1 MDTTKLFGILFLH
14 YHTRTYNQCKMSQ
27 TYHSGPHQIQLGL
40 NLLKIYEFTPC
51 AQMGLDKL
59 FWSSSK
65 LAGTEPSKN
74 IYKFTE
80 NFAK

>member
-1 MDTTKLFGILFLH
+1 
-14 YHTRTYNQCKMSQ
+14 MSL
-27 TYHSGPHQIQLGL
+27 TYHSGPHQIKLGL

-65 LAGTEPSKN
+65 LAGTEPS
-74 IYKFTE
+74 
-80 NFAK
+80 

>member
-1 MDTTKLFGILFLH
+1 
-14 YHTRTYNQCKMSQ
+14 
-27 TYHSGPHQIQLGL
+27 
-40 NLLKIYEFTPC
+40 
-51 AQMGLDKL
+51 MGLDKL

-65 LAGTEPSKN
+65 LAGTEPSLN